1 MRVSPLYGNRII
13 DSSRGLFNKFIP
25 DVQAHQSWFT
35 HSHIFTDHYTGE
47 ESGRSPG
54 YGVTLLAET
63 TEHYN
68 YAAEMMGIEGQLPE
82 DLGMACSELL
92 LEEIARGGCIDSIH
106 QPLAILL
113 MAFSPEDVSKI
124 RTGPL
129 TTTSVKVIMK
139 MCCELQLLRLLKEMI
154 GIVFKLRNE
163 GENEGVLISCVG
175 SGYKNISRKVT

>member
-1 MRVSPLYGNRII
+1 MVIVSLIVPEAYSINSFQMCRWLIVI
-13 DSSRGLFNKFIP
+13 L
-25 DVQAHQSWFT
+25 T

-68 YAAEMMGIEGQLPE
+68 YCAEMMGIQGQLPE
-82 DLGMACSELL
+82 DLGVACSELL
-92 LEEIARGGCIDSIH
+92 LEEISRGGCIDSIH

-124 RTGPL
+124 TTGPL
-129 TTTSVKVIMK
+129 TTTTVGVSNWIGLWYVDVTIVK
-139 MCCELQLLRLLKEMI
+139 
-154 GIVFKLRNE
+154 GNDW
-163 GENEGVLISCVG
+163 NCV
-175 SGYKNISRKVT
+175 